1 MSRRFAVLCA
11 LAVMTAGLVPASPAS
26 AAVRCTFD
34 PDAAVLRV
42 DLSGDSNA
50 TLLRG
55 PYNGILVNGNSCGAT
70 VFNTDR
76 VRVVG
81 DEGDQTLY
89 LDLGGGRFGPGLT
102 PEGTRYGEVEIS
114 FEGGRGTD
122 EIDVWGTAH
131 ADHLVG
137 SIAGFSLNADGDV
150 DGWAWGLEAVK
161 LFGLGGPD
169 TLRVNGHG
177 GDVSARGDDGSDL
190 VTGYRFAERLSGGF
204 GDDVIVGGDGNDVID
219 AGGGEDAV
227 RAGDGNDR
235 IRVLDAQVERRIL
248 CGAGTDTVTAWDAG
262 DQGVAT
268 ACENWIT

>member
-1 MSRRFAVLCA
+1 MRRSALVLT
-11 LAVMTAGLVPASPAS
+11 LVLAGLVSAPPAS
-26 AAVRCTFD
+26 ASPVRCSFD
-34 PDAAVLRV
+34 QAVLRV
-42 DLSGDSNA
+42 DIVGDTNV

-55 PYNGILVNGNSCGAT
+55 PYGGILVNGNSCGAT

-81 DEGDQTLY
+81 DGGDQTLY
-89 LDLGGGRFGPGLT
+89 VDLGGGRFGPGLT

-114 FEGGRGTD
+114 FEAGRGKD

-131 ADHLVG
+131 ADHLVA

-169 TLRVNGHG
+169 ELRVNGAG
-177 GDVSARGDDGSDL
+177 GDASASGDDGSDL
-190 VTGYRFAERLSGGF
+190 VTGYRFAEHLSGGF

-227 RAGDGNDR
+227 RAGGGNDR
-235 IRVLDAQVERRIL
+235 IRLLDAQVERRIL
-248 CGAGTDTVTAWDAG
+248 CGAGTDTVTTWDAG

-268 ACENWIT
+268 ACENWAT

>member
-1 MSRRFAVLCA
+1 M
-11 LAVMTAGLVPASPAS
+11 
-26 AAVRCTFD
+26 
-34 PDAAVLRV
+34 
-42 DLSGDSNA
+42 
-50 TLLRG
+50 
-55 PYNGILVNGNSCGAT
+55 
-70 VFNTDR
+70 FNTDR

-89 LDLGGGRFGPGLT
+89 LDLGGGRFGPGIT

-114 FEGGRGTD
+114 FEAGRGTD

-177 GDVSARGDDGSDL
+177 GDVSASGDDGSDL
-190 VTGYRFAERLSGGF
+190 VAGDRFAERLSGGF
-204 GDDVIVGGDGNDVID
+204 GDDVIVGGDGNDGSTP
-219 AGGGEDAV
+219 AGA
-227 RAGDGNDR
+227 RTRSAP
-235 IRVLDAQVERRIL
+235 
-248 CGAGTDTVTAWDAG
+248 
-262 DQGVAT
+262 AT
-268 ACENWIT
+268 ATTGSACWTPKPSVGSSAAQAPTR